1 MKIIT
6 IAVPED
12 EMLVLDAFLQK
23 TNIMVLNEREDQEET
38 FSYEMEIEENG
49 TSTEDVLKV
58 MGQIEKELEEEV
70 VRHEP
75 RRTGTVEDGVRG
87 TGTRTMYSY

>member
-49 TSTEDVLKV
+49 TSTEYVLKV
-58 MGQIEKELEEEV
+58 MGQIEKELEEEIWKL
-70 VRHEP
+70 HHFAE
-75 RRTGTVEDGVRG
+75 
-87 TGTRTMYSY
+87 

>member
-38 FSYEMEIEENG
+38 FSYEMEIEEPG

-58 MGQIEKELEEEV
+58 MGQIEKELEEEIWKL
-70 VRHEP
+70 HHFAE
-75 RRTGTVEDGVRG
+75 
-87 TGTRTMYSY
+87 